1 MLTEPDSNGP
11 VPPIQT
17 HDHTPA
23 ILSPLNPEY
32 ATTKGR
38 NAKPPAR
45 EREPRERK
53 ESSKKREAD
62 GHPIRNPTA
71 SVVPAK
77 RKASS
82 EPHAKTPA
90 PIRAYEAPNPK
101 PSEYYPVKEVTFAS
115 HEPAPVFTPDGNVE
129 LMRPLEV

>member
-1 MLTEPDSNGP
+1 MPSDSDINGP
-11 VPPIQT
+11 VPTIPT
-17 HDHTPA
+17 HDHTPV

-32 ATTKGR
+32 TTAKGR

-62 GHPIRNPTA
+62 GHPLRTPTV
-71 SVVPAK
+71 SIVPAK
-77 RKASS
+77 RKVSS
-82 EPHAKTPA
+82 EPQAKTAA

-101 PSEYYPVKEVTFAS
+101 ASEYYPVKEVTFAS
-115 HEPAPVFTPDGNVE
+115 HEPAPVFTPNGKVE